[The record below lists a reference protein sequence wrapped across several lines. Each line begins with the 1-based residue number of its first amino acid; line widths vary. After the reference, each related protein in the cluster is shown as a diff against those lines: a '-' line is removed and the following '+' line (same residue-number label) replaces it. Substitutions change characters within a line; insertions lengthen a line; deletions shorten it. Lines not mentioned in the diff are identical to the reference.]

1 MVLIGIGANLPSPG
15 YGPPRATCGA
25 ALSLLERGELS
36 ISARSPWYKSAPVPV
51 SDQPWFVNGVVRVE
65 TALDPQALMGLL
77 LQTEEAIGRQRG
89 ERNAARILDLDLLA
103 HGDLVWPRDIG
114 GGGGVDGDEP
124 GRGSVTVPHPRMHD
138 RAFVL
143 LPLRDVA
150 PGWRHP
156 VSGETVESLIRALPK
171 GQQTEP
177 IVDADG
183 VFGTEW
189 READR
194 PKPINKR

>member
-1 MVLIGIGANLPSPG
+1 M
-15 YGPPRATCGA
+15 
-25 ALSLLERGELS
+25 LEQGKLS
-36 ISARSPWYKSAPVPV
+36 ISARSRWFKSAPVPV

-77 LQTEEAIGRQRG
+77 LQTEEAIGRKRG
-89 ERNAARILDLDLLA
+89 ERDAARILDLDLLA
-103 HGDLVWPRDIG
+103 YGDLVWPGDG
-114 GGGGVDGDEP
+114 GGP

-143 LPLRDVA
+143 LPLRDIA

-156 VSGETVESLIRALPK
+156 VSGETVESLIQALPE
-171 GQQTEP
+171 GQETEP
-177 IVDADG
+177 IADAGG

-189 READR
+189 GEAGSA
-194 PKPINKR
+194 

>member
-1 MVLIGIGANLPSPG
+1 MVLIGIGANLPSPD

-25 ALSLLERGELS
+25 ALSMLERGELS
-36 ISARSPWYKSAPVPV
+36 ISARSGWYKSAPVPV

-65 TALDPQALMGLL
+65 TALDPRALVGLL
-77 LQTEEAIGRQRG
+77 LQTEEEIGRKRG

-103 HGDLVWPRDIG
+103 YGDLVWPGDG
-114 GGGGVDGDEP
+114 GRGGP
-124 GRGSVTVPHPRMHD
+124 GRGSVTVPHPRIHD

-156 VSGETVESLIRALPK
+156 ISGETVESLIRALPK
-171 GQQTEP
+171 GQQTEAFA
-177 IVDADG
+177 DADG

-189 READR
+189 KEAGR

>member
-25 ALSLLERGELS
+25 ALSMLERGELS

-51 SDQPWFVNGVVRVE
+51 SGQPWFVNGVVRVE
-65 TALDPQALMGLL
+65 TALDPEALMGLL
-77 LQTEEAIGRQRG
+77 LQTEETIGRQRG

-103 HGDLVWPRDIG
+103 HGDLVWPGPRDKGGDKG
-114 GGGGVDGDEP
+114 GGEP
-124 GRGSVTVPHPRMHD
+124 GRGSVILPHPRMHD

-156 VSGETVESLIRALPK
+156 VSGKTVEALIRALPK
-171 GQQTEP
+171 NQQTEALA
-177 IVDADG
+177 DADG

-189 READR
+189 REAGH
-194 PKPINKR
+194 PKR

>member
-1 MVLIGIGANLPSPG
+1 MVLIGIGANLPSPD

-25 ALSLLERGELS
+25 ALSMLERGELS

-65 TALDPQALMGLL
+65 TTLDPQALMGLL

-103 HGDLVWPRDIG
+103 YGDLVWPGDG
-114 GGGGVDGDEP
+114 GGGKS
-124 GRGSVTVPHPRMHD
+124 GRGSVTVPHPRMND

-143 LPLRDVA
+143 LPLRDIV

-177 IVDADG
+177 IADADG

-189 READR
+189 REAAR